1 AARLG
6 AGEDDV
12 LHALAAQP
20 TRRLLAH
27 APAHRIDHVGLAAPV
42 GADDCGDAGPEA
54 EHRTVDERLEAA
66 DLEGLD
72 SQPDLGLRAGLGPGG
87 GRGGLRERGAAGIL
101 GGRVPGFLPPG
112 SPRSQGAGGR
122 RRLWGNAIARSTPA
136 SGAAGAAR
144 SEPQASEARQLAARA
159 ESAA

>member
-1 AARLG
+1 ARLG

-72 SQPDLGLRAGLGPGG
+72 SQPDLGLRAG
-87 GRGGLRERGAAGIL
+87 RGGARERGAPGIL
-101 GGRVPGFLPPG
+101 GGRGPEFLPPG
-112 SPRSQGAGGR
+112 YPRAQGAGGR
-122 RRLWGNAIARSTPA
+122 RRLWGNAIARSIPA

-159 ESAA
+159 ESAASNWR